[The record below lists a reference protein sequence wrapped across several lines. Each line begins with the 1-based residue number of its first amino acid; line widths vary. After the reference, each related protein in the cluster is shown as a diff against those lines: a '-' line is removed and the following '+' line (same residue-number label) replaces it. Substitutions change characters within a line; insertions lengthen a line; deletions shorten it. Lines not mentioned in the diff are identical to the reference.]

1 MKLRY
6 MREQRDR
13 ARDMLQQKDQEIEE
27 RRQKGQDGQIS
38 TKTSR
43 KRTKFQ
49 LDDSDSGA
57 DNNDVFMGFTH
68 KGKRLDVNDHDDFN
82 EDISA
87 DSDDDKN
94 DRTKRKGFLNEEM
107 VEKLNFGGG
116 DQDDEGGE
124 KKKTRKEVF
133 EEIIEK
139 SRSYDAAR
147 KELKQINLN
156 MQRELDEDY
165 GDLLGRLNYKDK
177 TIQAQDANKALHD
190 KLTNKFKEK
199 KKDKPEEQTYE
210 QIAAALKS

>member
-1 MKLRY
+1 
-6 MREQRDR
+6 
-13 ARDMLQQKDQEIEE
+13 
-27 RRQKGQDGQIS
+27 
-38 TKTSR
+38 
-43 KRTKFQ
+43 
-49 LDDSDSGA
+49 
-57 DNNDVFMGFTH
+57 MGFTH

-177 TIQAQDANKALHD
+177 TIQA
-190 KLTNKFKEK
+190 
-199 KKDKPEEQTYE
+199 
-210 QIAAALKS
+210 

>member
-1 MKLRY
+1 
-6 MREQRDR
+6 
-13 ARDMLQQKDQEIEE
+13 
-27 RRQKGQDGQIS
+27 
-38 TKTSR
+38 
-43 KRTKFQ
+43 
-49 LDDSDSGA
+49 
-57 DNNDVFMGFTH
+57 MGFTH

-116 DQDDEGGE
+116 DQYDEGGE

-156 MQRELDEDY
+156 MQKELDQDY
-165 GDLLGRLNYKDK
+165 GDLLSRLNMKDK
-177 TIQAQDANKALHD
+177 TIEAQDANKALHE
-190 KLTNKFKEK
+190 KLTK
-199 KKDKPEEQTYE
+199 
-210 QIAAALKS
+210 